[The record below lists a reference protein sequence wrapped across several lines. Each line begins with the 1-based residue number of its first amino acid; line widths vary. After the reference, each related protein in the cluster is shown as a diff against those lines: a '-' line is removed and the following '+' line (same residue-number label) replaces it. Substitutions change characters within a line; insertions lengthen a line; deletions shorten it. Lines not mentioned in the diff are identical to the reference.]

1 MRREREEEPK
11 LKHTLGLRLGLN
23 VRMQGIRPELLLA
36 LMILLDLCRETSTI
50 VIVTSILNGAHMR
63 NSLHYT
69 GAAVD
74 FVIDL
79 AIERVP
85 WVTELRDRLGVAY
98 DVLDEGDHI
107 HIEYQPH
114 LGAVT

>member
-1 MRREREEEPK
+1 MREDTEEGLQ
-11 LKHTLGLRLGLN
+11 LKHTLGLRLGLG

-50 VIVTSILNGAHMR
+50 VIVTAILNGAHMR

-79 AIERVP
+79 AVERVP
-85 WVTELRDRLGVAY
+85 WVTELRDRLGVTY

-114 LGAVT
+114 FGAGT